1 MRLVTVVPTT
11 ANARAPACRGVGLR
25 PRRHDEKVA
34 RRLDAPQVFDEPIR
48 LFADPVGV
56 ARRAGE
62 AGSVVVKV
70 EVLRISSDQAT
81 APRGFRGCSTLRG
94 PRRLTEEVV
103 LAQTEA
109 VVRERYGRPVAVLIS
124 PERYD
129 VLMTA
134 LENAEDGPTIPLEQ
148 VRARVI
154 A

>member
-1 MRLVTVVPTT
+1 
-11 ANARAPACRGVGLR
+11 
-25 PRRHDEKVA
+25 
-34 RRLDAPQVFDEPIR
+34 
-48 LFADPVGV
+48 
-56 ARRAGE
+56 
-62 AGSVVVKV
+62 
-70 EVLRISSDQAT
+70 
-81 APRGFRGCSTLRG
+81 
-94 PRRLTEEVV
+94 LTEEVV